1 MAELFGFEINRKQ
14 QGVST
19 NDTSDN
25 KSFVQPQ
32 YDDGAVN
39 INSMGGMYGTYV
51 DLEGT
56 AKNEAELVTRYRKMS
71 LQPEVEHAIDDI
83 INEAIVSDPTQ
94 PVVNINLDA
103 CKDMTPKV
111 KDLIHEAFQHTTE
124 LLGLSSTGYET
135 FRKWYVDGRLYYH
148 AIIDDKDPGK
158 GIQELRYIDPRKIR
172 KVRETKKEKQ
182 GNFTVIKI
190 VKEFFIYNDKG
201 FNSKSYATPDPIQ
214 AGGAQ
219 GLKIAKDSIVHC
231 TSGLTDEYNKM
242 VLSHLHKAIKPL
254 NQLQVLEDA
263 SVIYR
268 ISRAPERRIFYIDVG
283 NLPKMK
289 AEQYLRDMMTKH
301 KNRLVYDAASG
312 EIRDDRKF
320 MTMMEDFWL
329 PRREGGRGTEITTLP
344 GGQNLGEMEDIEYF
358 KKKLYRALNVPSSRL
373 EPENGFT
380 LGRASEI
387 SRDELKFNKF
397 IRRLRLRFTALFNK
411 ILEKELVLKGIVTLD
426 EWATVQNH
434 IKYNFVE
441 DNHFSELKNSEII
454 RERLQVL
461 GDIQDHTGTYYSK
474 DWVRRNVLH
483 LSEKE
488 IEEMGSEMDQ
498 ERQDQE
504 DFGPGGGA
512 HPDAPWNQQPEEP
525 APGAGTPPPAGE
537 DA

>member
-214 AGGAQ
+214 AWW
-219 GLKIAKDSIVHC
+219 S
-231 TSGLTDEYNKM
+231 TRS
-242 VLSHLHKAIKPL
+242 
-254 NQLQVLEDA
+254 
-263 SVIYR
+263 
-268 ISRAPERRIFYIDVG
+268 
-283 NLPKMK
+283 
-289 AEQYLRDMMTKH
+289 
-301 KNRLVYDAASG
+301 KNR
-312 EIRDDRKF
+312 
-320 MTMMEDFWL
+320 
-329 PRREGGRGTEITTLP
+329 
-344 GGQNLGEMEDIEYF
+344 
-358 KKKLYRALNVPSSRL
+358 
-373 EPENGFT
+373 
-380 LGRASEI
+380 
-387 SRDELKFNKF
+387 
-397 IRRLRLRFTALFNK
+397 
-411 ILEKELVLKGIVTLD
+411 
-426 EWATVQNH
+426 
-434 IKYNFVE
+434 
-441 DNHFSELKNSEII
+441 
-454 RERLQVL
+454 
-461 GDIQDHTGTYYSK
+461 
-474 DWVRRNVLH
+474 
-483 LSEKE
+483 
-488 IEEMGSEMDQ
+488 
-498 ERQDQE
+498 
-504 DFGPGGGA
+504 
-512 HPDAPWNQQPEEP
+512 
-525 APGAGTPPPAGE
+525 
-537 DA
+537 

>member
-1 MAELFGFEINRKQ
+1 MAELFGFEIKRAGQEAN
-14 QGVST
+14 
-19 NDTSDN
+19 N
-25 KSFVQPQ
+25 QPDVKTFARPD

-56 AKNEAELVTRYRKMS
+56 AKNEAELVTRYRRMS
-71 LQPEVEHAIDDI
+71 LMPEVEHAIDDI
-83 INEAIVSDPTQ
+83 INETIISDPTQ
-94 PVVNINLDA
+94 PVVDINLDNI
-103 CKDMTPKV
+103 KDINKRV
-111 KDLIHEAFQHTTE
+111 KTLISDEFKKTCE
-124 LLGLSSTGYET
+124 LMFLTHSGYEI

-148 AIIDDKDPGK
+148 AMIDEKDPSA

-172 KVRETKKEKQ
+172 KVRETRKKKK
-182 GNFTVIKI
+182 GNFTVVEV
-190 VKEFFIYNDKG
+190 VKEFYIYNDKG
-201 FNSKSYATPDPIQ
+201 FHSKAYATPDPIA

-219 GLKIAKDSIVHC
+219 GLQIAKDSIVHC
-231 TSGLTDEYNKM
+231 TSGLVDEYNKM

-358 KKKLYRALNVPSSRL
+358 KKKLFRSLNVPVSRL
-373 EPENGFT
+373 EPEAGFT

-397 IRRLRLRFTALFNK
+397 IRRLRLRFSQVFNK
-411 ILEKELVLKGIVTLD
+411 ILEKQLVLKGILTTE
-426 EWATVQNH
+426 EWANMVQYV
-434 IKYNFVE
+434 KYDFIE
-441 DNHFSELKNSEII
+441 DNHFAELKTSEMV
-454 RERLQVL
+454 RERLQIL
-461 GDIQDHTGTYYSK
+461 NDIENHTGTYYSK
-474 DWVRRNVLH
+474 EWVRRHILH
-483 LSEKE
+483 QNEAE
-488 IEEMGSEMDQ
+488 IEEMKSEMENEQRD
-498 ERQDQE
+498 ES
-504 DFGPGGGA
+504 DFGPGGGGN
-512 HPDAPWNQQPEEP
+512 PEAPWNQQPEEP
-525 APGAGTPPPAGE
+525 EGEAPQGE
-537 DA
+537 GV